1 MPCLGR
7 KPHAAGGNGGRGEEK
22 TDRARGNEGKQRGSE
37 MKEEQRFAP
46 ALERICGRA
55 AEQGNTVSEAQVEEI
70 LTDAGFPLEEAQ
82 LALVHEYLKG
92 KKIGIGEPVDP
103 FDYLTQ
109 EETSYL
115 DSYLEALAALPEA
128 TEGEKE
134 AVTLSA
140 MAGDGGAKRR
150 LIEIFL
156 PQVTEIAKLYAGQG
170 VFLEDLIGEGNMAL
184 TMAAEMLDT
193 AANVQEAHGTLASM
207 IMEAMETFI
216 AQNAA
221 EGKTGEKLA
230 GRANDVL
237 EKAKELAEEL
247 GRKVTVEELAEE
259 TGLSAER
266 IREAVRI
273 TADNID
279 YLDTKDIHG

>member
-1 MPCLGR
+1 
-7 KPHAAGGNGGRGEEK
+7 
-22 TDRARGNEGKQRGSE
+22 
-37 MKEEQRFAP
+37 MKEEQRFAQ
-46 ALERICGRA
+46 ALERICERA
-55 AEQGNTVSEAQVEEI
+55 SEQGNVVSEGQVREI
-70 LTDAGFPLEEAQ
+70 LTGAGFVLEEAQ

-92 KKIGIGEPVDP
+92 KRIGIGEPADP

-109 EETSYL
+109 EETDYL
-115 DSYLEALAALPEA
+115 DTYLAALSALPEA
-128 TEGEKE
+128 SEGEKE

-140 MAGDGGAKRR
+140 MAGDPDAKRR
-150 LIEIFL
+150 LIELFL

-184 TMAAEMLDT
+184 TMAAEMLGT
-193 AANVQEAHGTLASM
+193 AENAQEAQGTVASM

-247 GRKVTVEELAEE
+247 GRKVTVEELSEE
-259 TGLSAER
+259 TGMTAER

-279 YLDTKDIHG
+279 YLDTKGMHG